1 MHQKNVYETKL
12 FKGRKHGDNR
22 LIYGIAIAI
31 GILTFDK
38 ASSSVPEIWA
48 LLLADVAATVFVWI
62 MGLVYKNV
70 SVYDPYWSVAPPVM
84 FTAWA
89 IFKG

>member
-1 MHQKNVYETKL
+1 MKRNYSKAASMAIIAV
-12 FKGRKHGDNR
+12 
-22 LIYGIAIAI
+22 IYGIAIAI

-70 SVYDPYWSVAPPVM
+70 SVYDPYWSGASWRTNPA
-84 FTAWA
+84 TQITEKAR
-89 IFKG
+89 GY